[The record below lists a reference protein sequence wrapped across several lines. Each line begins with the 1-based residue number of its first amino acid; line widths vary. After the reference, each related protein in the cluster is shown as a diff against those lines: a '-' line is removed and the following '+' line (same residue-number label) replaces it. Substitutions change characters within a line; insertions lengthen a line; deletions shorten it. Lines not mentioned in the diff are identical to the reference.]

1 MIDHDID
8 PLEFAPEGDV
18 EAVERCV
25 PLKGCMQ
32 TADVQRF
39 SAFEVKSAMV
49 QQAPASR
56 INSLSPLVNE
66 CPCPLKCS
74 TTVASLCCSASTSKR
89 CELIAAST
97 CGLLCQTS

>member
-1 MIDHDID
+1 MFLPTQQIHTVQLAVGAVTLMIDHDID

-49 QQAPASR
+49 QR
-56 INSLSPLVNE
+56 
-66 CPCPLKCS
+66 
-74 TTVASLCCSASTSKR
+74 
-89 CELIAAST
+89 ST
-97 CGLLCQTS
+97 CLQNQFTQPVGK